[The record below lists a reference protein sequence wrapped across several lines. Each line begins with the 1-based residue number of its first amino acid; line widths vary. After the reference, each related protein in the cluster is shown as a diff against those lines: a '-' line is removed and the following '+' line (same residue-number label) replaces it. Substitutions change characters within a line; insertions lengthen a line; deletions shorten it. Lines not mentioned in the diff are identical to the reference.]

1 MANCLLPTYWG
12 QSEVLRSPVFPS
24 KTSRGSR
31 SSDGGWAVQGW
42 AVLDRAAASAE
53 SKQMFGSNLRSP
65 ALDSCSVGQS
75 RARCGGNISLLPL
88 DRLILTLNFPFHLLI
103 IDCVVSRCPFPLV
116 SAWFWHSPSCCC
128 PLHLLAVCS
137 ENSLLLA
144 AFLLF
149 VTIPKFVISIQKY
162 FDILDIQSWL
172 DFTDSQQSG
181 L

>member
-1 MANCLLPTYWG
+1 MVGVQCRAGPFWIVPQPVPSQSRCLAAISAHQLMD
-12 QSEVLRSPVFPS
+12 
-24 KTSRGSR
+24 
-31 SSDGGWAVQGW
+31 SS
-42 AVLDRAAASAE
+42 
-53 SKQMFGSNLRSP
+53 
-65 ALDSCSVGQS
+65 CVGQS

-103 IDCVVSRCPFPLV
+103 IDRVVSRCPFPLV
-116 SAWFWHSPSCCC
+116 SAWFWHSASCCC
-128 PLHLLAVCS
+128 PLQLLAVCS